1 MQVFGTQEATH
12 FCSGY
17 SSVPAVAGRRPAD
30 IGWSNGTRKEGTNG
44 FDEVRAA
51 LLEDAER
58 GLFFAAAHYRRALDL
73 MTATSAGWAQVTL
86 YYGSW
91 YAAHAILGMFGS
103 AVLRRKTV
111 VQVVANSP
119 GSQALRIGNETSTY
133 GGSHQRFWDLFYRA
147 VAPLRVRID
156 PTLAFALTPVSSDPA
171 WQIDRRNSLNYD
183 TGRLLALA
191 VKFNSSFDKASFP
204 TCLPGTLGTQFRL
217 TEGLVEVGF
226 SLASTLGLKTAA
238 LGGAWTSCSDLRD
251 CVRETVFSEKVPG
264 LVRKSRKSAL
274 L

>member
-1 MQVFGTQEATH
+1 MQVFGTGEAVH

-17 SSVPAVAGRRPAD
+17 KSVPAVAGRRPAD
-30 IGWSNGTRKEGTNG
+30 IGWSKGTRIEGSND
-44 FDEVRAA
+44 FDAVRAA

-58 GLFFAAAHYRRALDL
+58 GLFFAATHYRRALDL
-73 MTATSAGWAQVTL
+73 MMAASAGWAQVTL

-103 AVLRRKTV
+103 AVLRGKTV
-111 VQVVANSP
+111 VQVATNAP

-147 VAPLRVRID
+147 VAPLRVRVA
-156 PTLAFALTPVSSDPA
+156 PALAFALTPVSSDPA
-171 WQIDRRNSLNYD
+171 WQIDRRNTLNYD
-183 TGRLLALA
+183 TGRLLSLA
-191 VKFNSSFDKASFP
+191 GKFNSSFDKDSFP
-204 TCLPGTLGTQFRL
+204 TCLPGTLGTQFRV

-226 SLASTLGLKTAA
+226 SLASTVGLRTAA
-238 LGGAWTSCSDLRD
+238 LGGAWVTCSGLRD
-251 CVRETVFSEKVPG
+251 CVREAIFSAKAPA

-274 L
+274 V